1 MRCNLVF
8 ERDIY
13 LQVKPK
19 RAVFVITFTV
29 SFEEKHQL
37 IEKLD
42 FYITSKEYRSRSI
55 LFVTSGVVDGCQ
67 GVAMGLLG
75 VCFTKF
81 KKSPPTN
88 L

>member
-1 MRCNLVF
+1 MTSSFHIEVQPSFWERHLSTGKAQEGYLCNN
-8 ERDIY
+8 
-13 LQVKPK
+13 
-19 RAVFVITFTV
+19 
-29 SFEEKHQL
+29 QL